1 MNLDRNTVSAYAY
14 VVLVIV
20 VIMTRIWGVPYGR
33 ELGVGLLVVFLALEF
48 GRAPPLQRNM
58 GAALAVV
65 GAVAALFGDDLVGVL
80 IDGLDRAQIFIVM
93 FFAVTWLREPAIAS
107 PSLRELRDVVIR
119 QPAGRRYPLL
129 WLSVHLLGSVLN
141 LAAMSLLSG
150 MASEQKDRRLRRRL
164 SMALMFGF
172 TTASSWGPFYVS
184 VAVILTAIPEV
195 RWVEV
200 APLGVGM
207 AACML
212 AVGWSYDRLVLRQP
226 RLSSQQANSAASP
239 RITPSTAVRICA
251 ILSALVVLVMG
262 IHELAGLPIPIALG
276 VVCPPFA
283 VAWAMLQ
290 APPQTRWADGGRP
303 LTQRIFRGLPD
314 LRNEAIAFVAASI
327 LGVGVATILPPDVI
341 GGYLREYDITGDAV
355 VVALIFG
362 MVLAS
367 ASGLHP
373 VILVILIGEVLP
385 PEVIGMPPT
394 ILALAL
400 LGVWG
405 TSTMVS
411 PFSATTL
418 FMGRV
423 IGVPSHII
431 AWRWTPPVVFL
442 ACSVVAA
449 YVVTI
454 RHLFFL

>member
-1 MNLDRNTVSAYAY
+1 MNLGRNTVSACIYM
-14 VVLVIV
+14 VLVIV

-33 ELGVGLLVVFLALEF
+33 EVGVGLLVVFLALEF

-65 GAVAALFGDDLVGVL
+65 GAVASLFGGDLIGVL

-150 MASEQKDRRLRRRL
+150 MVSEQKDRRLRRRL

-195 RWVEV
+195 RWIEV

-207 AACML
+207 ATCML

-226 RLSSQQANSAASP
+226 GQASRSAGAALP
-239 RITPSTAVRICA
+239 RITPSTVVRICA
-251 ILSALVVLVMG
+251 ILSSLVILVMG

-283 VAWAMLQ
+283 VAWAMVQ
-290 APPQTRWADGGRP
+290 APVQTRWAGGGRP
-303 LTQRIFRGLPD
+303 LMQRIFRGLPD

-327 LGVGVATILPPDVI
+327 LGVGVATVLPPDVI

-355 VVALIFG
+355 VVVLIFG

-385 PEVIGMPPT
+385 PEVIGMPPA

-449 YVVTI
+449 YVVVI
-454 RHLFFL
+454 RHLFYL